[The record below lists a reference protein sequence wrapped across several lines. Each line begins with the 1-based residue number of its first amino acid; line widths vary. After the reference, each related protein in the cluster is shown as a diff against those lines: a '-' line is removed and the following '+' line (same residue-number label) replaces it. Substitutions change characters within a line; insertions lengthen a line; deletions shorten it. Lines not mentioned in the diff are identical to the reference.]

1 MNHFRHTKLQICIN
15 SLNIIIILKFFLS
28 YKYLY
33 LRHHQQL
40 QILRKLQERLSKYDA
55 PQKAMAAGIY
65 PYFREIESDQDTVVK
80 IKGKDVL
87 MFGSNSYLGLTN
99 HPKIKEAAKR
109 AIDKYGTGCAGS
121 RFLNGTLDIHIELE
135 ERLADLIGKDAA
147 LCYSTGFQ
155 VNLGVVSVL
164 AGRRDYI
171 MLDEFD
177 HASIIEGSRL
187 SFSRVLKYDHN
198 NMLALE
204 SKLKRCTP
212 ESLKLIVSDGIFS
225 MEGDI
230 VKLPELVELA
240 DSYNATIMIDDAH
253 SIGVLGKNGSGTA
266 SHFGLTDKVDL
277 IMGTFS
283 KSLASLG
290 GFIASDKDTINY
302 IKHNSRSLIFSAS
315 MTPASAASVLAAI
328 DIMVSEPERINHLW
342 EITHYALNRF
352 REMGFDT
359 GKSETPIIPLF
370 IRDNI
375 NALILT
381 QRLLADGIFVNPVV
395 SPAVPK
401 EDCLIRYSLM
411 ATHTKEQV
419 DISIDKITKA
429 AKELGI
435 LSNFK

>member
-1 MNHFRHTKLQICIN
+1 
-15 SLNIIIILKFFLS
+15 
-28 YKYLY
+28 
-33 LRHHQQL
+33 
-40 QILRKLQERLSKYDA
+40 
-55 PQKAMAAGIY
+55 MAAGIY
-65 PYFREIESDQDTVVK
+65 PYFRAIESEQDTVVH
-80 IKGKDVL
+80 INGKKVL

-99 HPKIKEAAKR
+99 HPKIKEAAKK
-109 AIDKYGTGCAGS
+109 AVDKYGTGCAGS
-121 RFLNGTLDIHIELE
+121 RFLNGTLDIHIQLE
-135 ERLADLIGKDAA
+135 ERLADLVGKDGA

-164 AGRRDYI
+164 TGRRDHI
-171 MLDEFD
+171 FLDELD

-187 SFSRVLKYDHN
+187 SFSKVLKFGHN
-198 NMLALE
+198 DMHSLE
-204 SKLKRCTP
+204 SKLKRCDP
-212 ESLKLIVSDGIFS
+212 ETLKLIVVDGIFS

-230 VKLPELVELA
+230 IKLPELVRIA
-240 DSYNATIMIDDAH
+240 DKYNATIMVDDAH
-253 SIGVLGKNGSGTA
+253 SIGVIGKNGSGTA

-302 IKHNSRSLIFSAS
+302 IKHNSRTLIFSAS

-328 DIMVSEPERINHLW
+328 DIMVSEPERIKHLW
-342 EITHYALNRF
+342 DITHYALKGF
-352 REMGFDT
+352 KEMGFDT

-370 IRDNI
+370 IRDDVK
-375 NALILT
+375 ALLLT
-381 QRLLADGIFVNPVV
+381 QKLLAEGVFVNPVV

-419 DISIDKITKA
+419 EESIEKITRVA
-429 AKELGI
+429 RSLDI
-435 LSNFK
+435 LK